1 MTNFYI
7 EWLLALLVYL
17 IPAWFIYGIVC
28 NIINDFKKKRESDNL
43 NNERKNRVTSEVSKQ
58 RWLYAKKRLEEFLE
72 DCPYI
77 GHPEAQKFLAEEIEA
92 YRKYIKESS
101 CEEDREYLN
110 YLLSLRNKQ
119 KQTKKPNIRLIK

>member
-1 MTNFYI
+1 MTNLYI

-17 IPAWFIYGIVC
+17 VPTWFIYGIIR
-28 NIINDFKKKRESDNL
+28 NIINDFKEKKESDNL
-43 NNERKNRVTSEVSKQ
+43 NNENKNQVMSEVLKQ

-72 DCPYI
+72 DRPYI

-101 CEEDREYLN
+101 CEEDRAYLN
-110 YLLSLRNKQ
+110 YLLSLRNRRKQ
-119 KQTKKPNIRLIK
+119 SKPFYIRRIK